1 MINNNQI
8 QPILASL
15 GLDQLEISCYLDL
28 LKKSPQRASELA
40 KKFDAPKATVLVAL
54 YRLSDHFGIIKRTKQ
69 KNCFLFWVEDV
80 NDLLNYTSRQEQQ
93 SAENKKTIE
102 QLLPGLRAIMSL
114 DAVKPQISY
123 YEGKKGLK
131 KAFEQVLEEADEII
145 GYGSNEDDI
154 KYLPELYPNYYERRV
169 KRKIPVKAIIPA
181 TDFNIKAL
189 ANTTKELRD
198 THLIAKGF
206 NYPIQVNI
214 YKHTAVFYSF
224 EESFALIIK
233 SRPIADCL
241 KMVFGLA
248 FEKAGES
255 DKPPELRTPPAYRL
269 TGLG

>member
-8 QPILASL
+8 QPVLAGL
-15 GLDQLEISCYLDL
+15 GLDQLEINCYLDL

-40 KKFDAPKATVLVAL
+40 KKFDVPKATILVAL
-54 YRLSDHFGIIKRTKQ
+54 YRLSDHFGIIKRAKQ
-69 KNCFLFWVEDV
+69 KNSFLFWVEDA
-80 NDLLNYTSRQEQQ
+80 NDLLNFAGQQEQKL
-93 SAENKKTIE
+93 SESKKSIE
-102 QLLPGLRAIMSL
+102 QLLPEMRAMMNL

-123 YEGKKGLK
+123 YEGKQGLK
-131 KAFEQVLEEADEII
+131 KAFEQILEEADEII

-154 KYLPELYPNYYERRV
+154 KYLPEFYPNYYERRV

-181 TDFNIKAL
+181 TDYNIKAV
-189 ANTTKELRD
+189 ANVTKELRD
-198 THLIAKGF
+198 THLISKDF

-241 KMVFGLA
+241 KKIFEMA
-248 FEKAGES
+248 FDKAGETN
-255 DKPPELRTPPAYRL
+255 KK
-269 TGLG
+269 